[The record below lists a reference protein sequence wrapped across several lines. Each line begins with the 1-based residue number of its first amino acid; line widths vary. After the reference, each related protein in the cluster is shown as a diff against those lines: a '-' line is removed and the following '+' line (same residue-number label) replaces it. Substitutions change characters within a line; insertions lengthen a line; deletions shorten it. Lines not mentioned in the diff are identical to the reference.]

1 MKYQTFT
8 DAAGFV
14 LFSIVLDKEAVPF
27 EIEGTFGL
35 DPGENDFSLG
45 IYLSPVTKEESRYE
59 DIQRHLR
66 KLRELPQDDE
76 AVKAAVEARVLAEEA
91 ARFAAEEAAKAAE
104 GAAEGAAKAAE
115 GKT

>member
-8 DAAGFV
+8 DAAGLV
-14 LFSIVLDKEAVPF
+14 LFSIVLDKEAAPF
-27 EIEGTFGL
+27 EIEGIFGL
-35 DPGENDFSLG
+35 DSGENDFSLG
-45 IYLSPVTKEESRYE
+45 TYLSPVLKEEPRYE

-91 ARFAAEEAAKAAE
+91 ARVAAEEAAKAAE
-104 GAAEGAAKAAE
+104 EAAAAQ